1 MTEMRRFVTKK
12 TTKCQKSKFN
22 LNIKLIEKY
31 LKHSYE
37 ELEYVWAHFIFN
49 FSKTVH
55 IFTTDFWQFLINHL
69 V

>member
-1 MTEMRRFVTKK
+1 MHSFVIKKIKVITKILFCKMTEMHRFVTKK

-37 ELEYVWAHFIFN
+37 ELEYV
-49 FSKTVH
+49 
-55 IFTTDFWQFLINHL
+55 
-69 V
+69 